1 MSTFLLPHLN
11 PTSIKNKYYK
21 MMHSGQ
27 LDQLLKTKDV
37 NEDSKSDDRIIEI
50 LVTLAASC

>member
-1 MSTFLLPHLN
+1 
-11 PTSIKNKYYK
+11 